1 MAKSISQA
9 QAEALANGLLSN
21 FGSEKTSFKPVK
33 LLSQVLLIAGSI
45 VKEAQANLNKSN
57 SNSTGELSESIEIS
71 DPYQEGSI
79 IGCDVRMLY
88 YGNFVNKG
96 VKGVKSGHSNA
107 GYSFKNLG
115 VSKAFIAS
123 LERGKNKAGNKI
135 TSTNINKSISNNE
148 KKNAKISDVGSL
160 YGAAVNIKKFGIKSN
175 GFVDKAVDTINAK
188 VEKQLG
194 IALRID
200 IENSLR
206 NDN

>member
-1 MAKSISQA
+1 MGKSINESQA
-9 QAEALANGLLSN
+9 EILASGFLSN
-21 FGSEKTSFKPVK
+21 AGSDKSIFKPVK
-33 LLSQVLLIAGSI
+33 LLSKVLLIAGSI

-57 SNSTGELSESIEIS
+57 SNSTGELSESMGIS
-71 DPYQEGSI
+71 DPIQEGSI
-79 IGCDVRMLY
+79 VACDVTMLY

-107 GYSFKNLG
+107 GYAFKNLG

-123 LERGKNKAGNKI
+123 LERGKSKAGNKI
-135 TSTNINKSISNNE
+135 TSTNINKTISNNE
-148 KKNAKISDVGSL
+148 KKNAKISDVSSL
-160 YGAAVNIKKFGIKSN
+160 YGAAVNIKKYGIKPN
-175 GFVDKAVDTINAK
+175 GFMDKAVDTINSK

-194 IALRID
+194 IALKID